1 MIRVLFGSKQ
11 IVIDQEGVF
20 KIKSRIYVL
29 VVVDDGEDDGVI
41 GEDECNTT
49 W

>member
-1 MIRVLFGSKQ
+1 MTVLFWSKQ
-11 IVIDQEGVF
+11 ILIDHQGVN
-20 KIKSRIYVL
+20 KIRIYVL
-29 VVVDDGEDDGVI
+29 VVVDDAEDEGVI